1 MELINPPLTLLQRIA
16 GGVQVGAFVSLVVI
30 MHRQVHALRR
40 LGTFEDAAG
49 WVMLCSSIAGK
60 ERCTGIVTPT

>member
-1 MELINPPLTLLQRIA
+1 
-16 GGVQVGAFVSLVVI
+16 

-60 ERCTGIVTPT
+60 ELMYWYRDADVVT